1 MTEIGV
7 MRINARLDDDTGRK
21 LAYVERET
29 GWSISEIVRRAIDAY
44 YSHFKTVRADPAN
57 VLRKSGF
64 IGCVDGPA
72 DLSVTYKGELQRV
85 SDKHGHR

>member
-1 MTEIGV
+1 

-44 YSHFKTVRADPAN
+44 YGSFKTVRADAASA
-57 VLRKSGF
+57 LRKSGF
-64 IGCVDGPA
+64 LGCADGPA

-85 SDKHGHR
+85 SDKHGDR

>member
-1 MTEIGV
+1 

-44 YSHFKTVRADPAN
+44 YRNFRSVRADPASA
-57 VLRKSGF
+57 LKKSGF
-64 IGCVDGPA
+64 IGCVEGPA
-72 DLSVTYKGELQRV
+72 DLSVTYKGELQRL
-85 SDKHGHR
+85 SGKHGDR